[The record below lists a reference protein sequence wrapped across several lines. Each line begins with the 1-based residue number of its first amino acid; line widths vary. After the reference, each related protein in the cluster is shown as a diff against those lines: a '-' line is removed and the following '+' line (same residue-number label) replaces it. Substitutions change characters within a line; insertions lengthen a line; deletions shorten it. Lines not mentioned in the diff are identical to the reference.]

1 MEVLP
6 YMSQGTV
13 RVLLMRRYLAL
24 AALSSTALLSGCAGA
39 SADAGDVVD
48 TKTPAPAPISADD
61 QAAAATEC
69 RDALLQDVPTYTEAT
84 FDGTFDPAL
93 TEFEST
99 DGGLLVTFI
108 DGNETERVGNLYCEW
123 SPANAVTYTQDPR

>member
-1 MEVLP
+1 
-6 YMSQGTV
+6 
-13 RVLLMRRYLAL
+13 MRRYLAPA
-24 AALSSTALLSGCAGA
+24 AALFALAVLTGCAGA
-39 SADAGDVVD
+39 SAGAVD

-93 TEFEST
+93 TEFETT